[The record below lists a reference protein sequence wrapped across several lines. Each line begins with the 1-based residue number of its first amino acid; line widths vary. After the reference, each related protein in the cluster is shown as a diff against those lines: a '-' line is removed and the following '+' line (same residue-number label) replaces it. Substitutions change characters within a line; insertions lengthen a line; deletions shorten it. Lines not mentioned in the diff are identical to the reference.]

1 MSEYRFTV
9 HVAAP
14 PERVFDL
21 WVNLDRIHEWI
32 GGVTG
37 VSDVS
42 GPLDRPGSRY
52 TVHFGPMRSPS
63 EVLEVDRPRHIRTRF
78 GSILLRGENEATF
91 EPEGEGTRIRQ
102 TFRTTGLISAV
113 SARIFASG
121 SYKGSFQGELNEFA
135 RIAEREAAVG
145 ESAPG

>member
-1 MSEYRFTV
+1 MSEYRSTV
-9 HVAAP
+9 RVAAP
-14 PERVFDL
+14 PEEVFDL

-42 GPLDRPGSRY
+42 GPLDRPGTRY
-52 TVHFGPMRSPS
+52 TVHFGRMRSPS
-63 EVLEVDRPRHIRTRF
+63 EVIEVDRPRHIRTRF
-78 GSILLRGENEATF
+78 GNFLLRGENEATF
-91 EPEGEGTRIRQ
+91 EPEGEGTRVRQ
-102 TFRTTGLISAV
+102 TFRTTGFISAV

-135 RIAEREAAVG
+135 RIAEREAGGG
-145 ESAPG
+145 EAAPS